1 MDELT
6 CDSIDRIVSVEVRY
20 GAGLPRGVIHRL
32 HEAARGTGK
41 PLTWQAADA
50 LRSRVKAGDHVLV
63 VTGAGSPPWLPQ
75 GETDGPLGA
84 AAIARAIEIG
94 LGAKPVLVTEERN
107 LGPLIATVEAAGLAC
122 VDNETFVIRDGCA
135 LAVAFPLG
143 TEAGLAKTEALL
155 REYAPAAVI
164 FVEKG
169 GPNSEGIFHSILG
182 TGRGPEMMANAHLLA
197 AQAQEAG
204 VLTIGIGDGGNEIGF
219 GRIAET
225 VRKLQPYGRKCQ
237 CPCGA
242 GVATVADCDILVVGG
257 VSNWAAYGV
266 AAALAGLLRNPDVLH
281 DSETERRMLERCVEA
296 GAMDGAIARL
306 VPMVDGTSAE
316 FQTSMIAMLR
326 EIVEVSLKTVQ
337 RGF

>member
-1 MDELT
+1 MDEIT
-6 CDSIDRIVSVEVRY
+6 CDSIDRIVSMEVRY

-32 HEAARGTGK
+32 HEAARGAGK

-50 LRSRVKAGDHVLV
+50 LRQRVKPGDRVLV
-63 VTGAGSPPWLPQ
+63 VTGAGSPPWLPR

-84 AAIARAIEIG
+84 AAIARALEVG
-94 LGAKPVLVTEERN
+94 LGAKPVIIAEERN
-107 LGPLIATVEAAGLAC
+107 LGPLIAATEAAGLAC
-122 VDNETFVIRDGCA
+122 VDAETLSRRTGCA
-135 LAVAFPLG
+135 LAAAFPLG
-143 TEAGLAKTEALL
+143 TEPGRAASAALL
-155 REYAPAAVI
+155 GEHAPAAVI

-169 GPNSEGIFHSILG
+169 GPNSKGVFHSILG
-182 TGRGPEMMANAHLLA
+182 TGRGPEIMASAHLLA
-197 AQAQEAG
+197 EHAREAG

-219 GRIAET
+219 GRIAEA
-225 VRKLQPYGRKCQ
+225 VRALQPYGRKCQ

-242 GVATVADCDILVVGG
+242 GVATVAECDILVVGG

-281 DSETERRMLERCVEA
+281 DAATERRMLERCVQA

-306 VPMVDGTSAE
+306 VPMVDGTSAG
-316 FQTSMIAMLR
+316 FQASMISMLR
-326 EIVEVSLKTVQ
+326 EIVEASLKTVQ